1 MATTEAERP
10 DLPLVR
16 RLEAAGFRAWPAARV
31 SFDGSWQLRMTP
43 GHPSK
48 RLNCLVPLDPF
59 DERDMEMRVRSAERA
74 FAAHGLRVALRQ
86 SPLCPAGL
94 PAVLEGL
101 GWHRGHETLVMTA
114 ALDTLDLAGGMDHL
128 PTHDIQRFSEAC
140 VRIDRAREVMRHPRV
155 KITDFEARAGTRYTA
170 ETLRRLMGACPGVR
184 FVWIMGADNLAQF
197 HRWQDWRWIM
207 ENVPVGVLARPG
219 QRIAAQHAKA
229 ADIFVHARLRGRE
242 SRLLARGEA
251 PRWCFVNVPMVDVS
265 STEIRAR
272 GGWG

>member
-140 VRIDRAREVMRHPRV
+140 VRIDRARDTTPATVASIIARIEPAAGLFLMEGGDGPTAVG
-155 KITDFEARAGTRYTA
+155 ICIQDFDLAGIQQVAVERSARRQGIGRELVASA
-170 ETLRRLMGACPGVR
+170 LR
-184 FVWIMGADNLAQF
+184 W
-197 HRWQDWRWIM
+197 
-207 ENVPVGVLARPG
+207 
-219 QRIAAQHAKA
+219 
-229 ADIFVHARLRGRE
+229 ARLRGAQLGWLQVLADNAGAR
-242 SRLLARGEA
+242 RLYGAMGFTTAYSYAYWQKEA
-251 PRWCFVNVPMVDVS
+251 W
-265 STEIRAR
+265 T
-272 GGWG
+272 